1 MGAINAP
8 DAQLAMIQV
17 KGYGTVTKKERI
29 GQDKYR
35 SLQSLRCNRLY
46 HSAW

>member
-17 KGYGTVTKKERI
+17 KDYGTVTKKERI
-29 GQDKYR
+29 GQDKYQT
-35 SLQSLRCNRLY
+35 LQILGCNRL
-46 HSAW
+46 